1 ILVRK
6 SVGAKIKKVF
16 EWDDEPPMVPQT
28 FLIAPELIQ
37 PRSALK
43 GPLDT
48 LKDIA

>member
-1 ILVRK
+1 VEAMITK
-6 SVGAKIKKVF
+6 AF
-16 EWDDEPPMVPQT
+16 ELIDNPTTTPQT
-28 FLIAPELIQ
+28 FLIAPELVQ